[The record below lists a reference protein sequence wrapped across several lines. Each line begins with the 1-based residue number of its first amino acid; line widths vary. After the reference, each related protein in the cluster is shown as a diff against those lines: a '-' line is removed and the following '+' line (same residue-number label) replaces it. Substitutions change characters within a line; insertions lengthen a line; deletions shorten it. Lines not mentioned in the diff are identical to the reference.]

1 MSTDLCRRFYDLESL
16 SKEFCPWWN
25 CALLVTFLH
34 QRQAMGHPDRRCTL
48 NLGSLEE
55 PLGVWEPHDAGCQ
68 VRTFSRKGARG
79 IWDPVR
85 QSGTVL
91 TWPSPCTGFL
101 TPSRPTPAA
110 GSWHARTSLALPAFP
125 ELPPCYRGKKKG
137 GVERERN
144 HISKMILSF
153 FDPRAC
159 PDQAGGFMLMFLLPN
174 GGKEEEPPKDL

>member
-1 MSTDLCRRFYDLESL
+1 MLSASLTGWMSTDLCRRFYDLESL

-137 GVERERN
+137 G
-144 HISKMILSF
+144 
-153 FDPRAC
+153 
-159 PDQAGGFMLMFLLPN
+159 
-174 GGKEEEPPKDL
+174 